1 MFPELDP
8 QDSDYPHMIDQVEL
22 AVYRELVFL

>member
-8 QDSDYPHMIDQVEL
+8 QDSDYLHMTDQVEL